1 MNGSGQAAGTRIVLL
16 TVVVVIAV
24 LKVAEDVFVP
34 LALALLL
41 TFMLAPLVERLHQ
54 FHINRTLGVVASIVL
69 ALTLI
74 AGLGDLVVNQVS
86 DLARSLPS
94 YQSQLRHR
102 VVELR
107 GVLKVG
113 VSETTKVVEQLT
125 KEFER
130 VAPPEQRAHGQRVLA
145 DAADHH
151 VAAGFDALGDG
162 DLALAR

>member
-130 VAPPEQRAHGQRVLA
+130 VAPPEPKTPPG
-145 DAADHH
+145 
-151 VAAGFDALGDG
+151 VAKVQVVETPATAFETL
-162 DLALAR
+162 